1 MTRAYSQL
9 SLAMEEEIVNKLV
22 AKPVT
27 IVTSMLA
34 GMLAGVI
41 FKQVWKLAAGQD
53 DAPDASDPDYGWTEI
68 LAAAALE
75 GAIFGAVKAAVQRA
89 TTTREVEEEYAD

>member
-1 MTRAYSQL
+1 
-9 SLAMEEEIVNKLV
+9 VNKLV
-22 AKPVT
+22 SKPVT

-34 GMLAGVI
+34 GMVAGVI

-53 DAPDASDPDYGWTEI
+53 DAPDATDPDYGWTEV

-75 GAIFGAVKAAVQRA
+75 GAIFGTVKAAVQRA
-89 TTTREVEEEYAD
+89 TAKHDAEEKDD

>member
-1 MTRAYSQL
+1 M
-9 SLAMEEEIVNKLV
+9 NKLV
-22 AKPVT
+22 SKPVT

-34 GMLAGVI
+34 GMVAGAI

-53 DAPDASDPDYGWTEI
+53 DAPDATDRNYGWTEVI
-68 LAAAALE
+68 AAAALE

-89 TTTREVEEEYAD
+89 TTQDDEEEVEDDD